1 MLVKDAMVQTPL
13 QVKPDAKLREIM
25 DAILG
30 GDQAGVAVIDASGK
44 LLGLVGTH
52 DVLRLIVPAYVDQ
65 AQGLASLMHDGY
77 FEERFNKLA
86 GVTAADVM
94 STEVDVVKPGDTIIK
109 AATVFVEHGR
119 KVLPVV
125 ENGKF
130 VGMITR
136 RSLLESIGRKI
147 S

>member
-1 MLVKDAMVQTPL
+1 MLVKDAMVKTPL

-25 DAILG
+25 DEIIG
-30 GDQAGVAVIDASGK
+30 GDQAGVAVIDAGGK

-52 DVLRLIVPAYVDQ
+52 DILRMIVPNYVDRDE
-65 AQGLASLMHDGY
+65 ALAKLMHEGY
-77 FEERFNKLA
+77 FEERFKKLA

-94 STEVDVVKPGDTIIK
+94 STELDVVAPRDTIIR
-109 AATVFVEHGR
+109 AASLFVEHQR

-125 ENGKF
+125 EDDRF

-136 RSLLESIGRKI
+136 RSLLESIGRELP
-147 S
+147 